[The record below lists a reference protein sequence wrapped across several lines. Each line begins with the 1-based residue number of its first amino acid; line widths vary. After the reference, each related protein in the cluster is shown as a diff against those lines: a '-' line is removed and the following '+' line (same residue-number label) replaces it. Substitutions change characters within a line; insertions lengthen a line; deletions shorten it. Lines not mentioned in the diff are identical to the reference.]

1 MNLDPASTTDR
12 RFDDVWRDNRAYL
25 LGLASRMLGDST
37 EAEDVVQDA
46 FSRLARMQLDE
57 IDDVLG
63 WLVVVVRRLCL
74 DRIRSAHSR
83 RESPTGATFPDG
95 YRSVQGGDPADR
107 VTLDDQVQLALA
119 LVLDRLTPAERTAF
133 VLHDVFSFSFADVAA
148 IVGRTPAACRQLAS
162 RARRSIR
169 DGAELAAME
178 PQISDHR
185 VLAERFIAACSGGD
199 INELV
204 AILDPDVV
212 GEATMF
218 GYGPLVQV
226 EGRTEVAERLL
237 GLFGPATERSLVP
250 FLIEEQPGVVAFA
263 AGRLVAVIRCEE
275 VGGLIGHLDAFV
287 VPPVRPGSR

>member
-1 MNLDPASTTDR
+1 MDLDPASTTDR
-12 RFDDVWRDNRAYL
+12 RFEDVWRDDRAYL

-37 EAEDVVQDA
+37 EAEDVIQDA
-46 FSRLARMQLDE
+46 FSRLARMPLDE
-57 IDDVLG
+57 IDDVRG
-63 WLVVVVRRLCL
+63 WLAVVVRRLCL

-83 RESPTGATFPDG
+83 RESPAGATVGEG

-119 LVLDRLTPAERTAF
+119 VVLDRLTPAERTAF
-133 VLHDVFSFSFADVAA
+133 VLHDVFGFSFADVGD

-169 DGAELAAME
+169 DGAGSAAVE
-178 PQISDHR
+178 RQISDHQ
-185 VLAERFIAACSGGD
+185 VLAERFVAACAGGD

-218 GYGPLVQV
+218 GYGPLLQV
-226 EGRTEVAERLL
+226 EGRTEVAERILR
-237 GLFGPATERSLVP
+237 LFGPATEGLLVP
-250 FLIEEQPGVVAFA
+250 LLIEEQPGVVAFA
-263 AGRLVAVIRCEE
+263 AGRLMAVLRFEE
-275 VGGLIGHLDAFV
+275 TGGVIGHLDAFV
-287 VPPVRPGSR
+287 VPPVRRRRG